1 MQPAKFVKLLLPSM
15 EHNGM
20 KFKEG
25 LNVDNKIMTLEHCAP
40 DGIYFTDTN
49 NVWLSLKYYS
59 NDKDETIYPFWIC
72 DVEIPDGESFIA
84 YDDEYKAS
92 KVILSNFRP
101 IYRSE
106 EEYKKMVE
114 HDPDSWIV
122 RGNVRSLFNPYV
134 YPIFF
139 NSALFVNS
147 SQKSIINKHTR
158 KYIAKKD
165 NNHVLIF
172 DDTN

>member
-49 NVWLSLKYYS
+49 NVCMWLKYYS
-59 NDKDETIYPFWIC
+59 NDKDDIIYPFWIC

-84 YDDEYKAS
+84 YEIKYKAS

-106 EEYKKMVE
+106 EEYKKVIDR
-114 HDPDSWIV
+114 DPNSKIIPGDD
-122 RGNVRSLFNPYV
+122 NSLFNPEV
-134 YPIFF
+134 YPILY
-139 NSALFVNS
+139 NSVLFTQS
-147 SQKSIINKHTR
+147 FYYEICTR

-172 DDTN
+172 DDSNY